1 MAPALAVL
9 AVLAGVAVAWAL
21 AAAACRGA
29 PGGPAALAARV
40 DAVFG
45 RFRGGGAPSPGC
57 AVAVVEDG
65 RVVLAKGYG
74 FADLR
79 RRLPITPRTLFDIA
93 SASKQFTAASVLL
106 LAARGRLSLDDD
118 IRRYLPELPRH
129 GAAITLRQLLHH
141 TSGLPN
147 YIDLLVKAGK
157 RYEEVTTDDD
167 ALAALAGA
175 PELLFPSG
183 TAFRYN
189 DTGYFLLSLVVKRV
203 TGESLRQFAAENL
216 FAPLGMTDTRIVDDL
231 TRPVPGR
238 AVPYAPAA
246 GGFEPEQTAW
256 EQTGDGGVN
265 SNVLDLAKWEA
276 WLDDGASGGSGAAGA
291 SGTGGAAGP
300 AGAAGGS
307 SLAAA
312 MTTPGTL
319 ADGQPLAYG
328 AGLFLDR
335 FHGLRRVHHPGSWR
349 GFGAETMRLPDRHL
363 AVITLCNASDA
374 DPEGLAEQV
383 AELYLDAG
391 R

>member
-1 MAPALAVL
+1 ML
-9 AVLAGVAVAWAL
+9 AVLAGAAVAWAL

-29 PGGPAALAARV
+29 PASPTTLAARV

-45 RFRGGGAPSPGC
+45 HFSGGSAPSPGC
-57 AVAVVEDG
+57 AVAVVADG

-79 RRLPITPRTLFDIA
+79 RRLPTTPRTLFDIA

-118 IRRYLPELPRH
+118 VRKYLPELPRH

-203 TGESLRQFAAENL
+203 TGESLRQFAAANL

-276 WLDDGASGGSGAAGA
+276 WLDGGASGGSGAAGA
-291 SGTGGAAGP
+291 

-319 ADGQPLAYG
+319 ADGHPLAYG
-328 AGLFLDR
+328 GGLFLDR

-363 AVITLCNASDA
+363 AVVTLCNASDA